1 LVDRSADCDVL
12 VVGSRGYGGIR
23 SLVLGSVSLQ
33 CVLHAHCPVTV
44 VHAAPQPEESRPHRT
59 VEEVRAQTTAP
70 FI

>member
-1 LVDRSADCDVL
+1 VFLDVGGQVR
-12 VVGSRGYGGIR
+12 VVALEQR
-23 SLVLGSVSLQ
+23 GSVSLQ

-44 VHAAPQPEESRPHRT
+44 VHADPQPEEPRPHQT